1 MSQAILKDAPQPDL
15 VVTRALLTAA
25 DNLAISQKDLA
36 KVLGVSAASISRLG
50 RERTVDPESKEGELA
65 LLLLRMY
72 RSLDAIVGGSD
83 DAARRWLRAE
93 NRHLGGVPAQLI
105 QTVTGL
111 ANVAEYL
118 DALRGRL

>member
-1 MSQAILKDAPQPDL
+1 MSNAVARPLPEADL
-15 VVTRALLTAA
+15 VVARAVLRAA
-25 DNLAISQKDLA
+25 SNLAISQKDLA
-36 KVLGVSAASISRLG
+36 KVLGVSAASVSRLG
-50 RERTVDPESKEGELA
+50 RERAIDPASKEGELA
-65 LLLLRMY
+65 LLFLRLV

-111 ANVAEYL
+111 AHVAEYL